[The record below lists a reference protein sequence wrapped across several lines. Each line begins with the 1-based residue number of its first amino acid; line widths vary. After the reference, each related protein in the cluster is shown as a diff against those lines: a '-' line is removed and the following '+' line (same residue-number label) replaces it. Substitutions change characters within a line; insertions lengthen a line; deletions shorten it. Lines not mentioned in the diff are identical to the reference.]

1 MILLQNQ
8 KYKDWI
14 KSSDG
19 KGWLTF
25 FTPSYNRA
33 KFLPRLFDCLK
44 AQTNR
49 NFVWILVCDGS
60 SDNTDEIAKELLAQE
75 VFPMMFISKE
85 NGGKHSAFKV
95 ALENTK
101 TEFFICM
108 DDDDIYSPESANT
121 YLEEWA
127 RIKEE
132 GKTDEIGAIRTVAQ
146 RSDGCFASN
155 ITVNVGDRCDVSTL
169 DRTYIQHVYQ
179 ENWSCYRTEALKSVD
194 LFPAHY
200 WLKEQH
206 KFFLEGIWQGRF
218 ARKYKSRY
226 YHVGLRK
233 YTDDA
238 EVSLMRSAKSRNHYL
253 NMFINEKMILDEQ
266 LDYIR
271 KSPKQLIQDVMLVGI
286 LRSKLKISFRELQK
300 NTSSKLLRMLFLVTA
315 PLCIFSPRPKFVE
328 Q

>member
-1 MILLQNQ
+1 MIVIENQ

-14 KSSDG
+14 NSSDG

-60 SDNTDEIAKELLAQE
+60 SDNTDDVAKELLDQE
-75 VFPMMFISKE
+75 VFPMLYISKE

-95 ALENTK
+95 ALESTK

-108 DDDDIYSPESANT
+108 DDDDMYSKDSVNT
-121 YLEEWA
+121 FLQEWD
-127 RIKEE
+127 RINNE
-132 GKTDEIGAIRTVAQ
+132 GKSAEIGAIRTLA
-146 RSDGCFASN
+146 RKSDGKYASN
-155 ITVNVGDRCDVSTL
+155 IPVIIGERCDATTL
-169 DRTYIQHVYQ
+169 ERTYVQHVYQ
-179 ENWSCYRTEALKSVD
+179 ENWTCYRTEALESID
-194 LFPAHY
+194 LFPDNY
-200 WLKEQH
+200 WLKDQH

-218 ARKYKSRY
+218 ARKYKCRY
-226 YHVGLRK
+226 YNVCLRE

-238 EVSLMRSAKSRNHYL
+238 ETSLMRANKSRNHYL

-271 KSPKQLIQDVMLVGI
+271 RSPKHLLQDVLLVGV
-286 LRSKLKISFRELQK
+286 LRAKLKISFRDLQK
-300 NTSSKLLRMLFLVTA
+300 HTPNLLLKTLFFITA
-315 PLCIFSPRPKFVE
+315 PVCYLSPKPKIAN
-328 Q
+328 